1 MEYMADE
8 MLEGLPELMKDTGI
22 DCKTVFEWIDGAKQ
36 KRRKIEDWEIRKF
49 LAKRRSEGEEIAL
62 ITNDY
67 DNWKQVEAD
76 GLPVIYVPLLIKDY
90 LLKLEVS
97 KKGSASRIQLGF

>member
-8 MLEGLPELMKDTGI
+8 MLEGLPEVLKDAGI

-36 KRRKIEDWEIRKF
+36 KKRKIEDWEIRKF

-76 GLPVIYVPLLIKDY
+76 NLPVIYVPLLIRDCLIKR
-90 LLKLEVS
+90 EGS
-97 KKGSASRIQLGF
+97 GKGL